1 LSGIWEQFQEEF
13 MTILT
18 DGGVLMVPL
27 TVLALGI
34 YYAAF
39 RLFFFFSEHRFYKI
53 QRERLIEYLFN
64 PILADG
70 ELRHILEYT
79 QSDEVSSANA
89 VKSRFA
95 EVVSGY
101 LAEVDSK
108 RAYLL
113 VLITTAP
120 LMGLLGTVMGMLTT
134 FSGLAVSTGSNTV
147 DQIAAGISEALITT
161 QTGLIIA
168 IPAYVMATLI
178 HKRRNEMEACLT
190 TMEALTVQ
198 LYEKKSTTPVGE
210 NP

>member
-1 LSGIWEQFQEEF
+1 
-13 MTILT
+13 MTIIT

-27 TVLALGI
+27 TILALTI
-34 YYAAF
+34 YYTAF
-39 RLFFFFSEHRFYKI
+39 KLFYFFSEHKFYKVD
-53 QRERLIEYLFN
+53 RNRLLELVFNKER
-64 PILADG
+64 ATG
-70 ELRHILEYT
+70 ELKDVLDYT
-79 QSDEVSSANA
+79 QADTGITVNQMKGRFSEILSA
-89 VKSRFA
+89 
-95 EVVSGY
+95 Y

-108 RAYLL
+108 RTYLL

-134 FSGLAVSTGSNTV
+134 FSGLAVSTGGSTV

-178 HKRRNEMEACLT
+178 QKRRNEMEACLT

-198 LYEKKSTTPVGE
+198 LYEKNYTSNREPS
-210 NP
+210 

>member
-1 LSGIWEQFQEEF
+1 LSAIWEQFQEEF
-13 MTILT
+13 MTIVT

-27 TVLALGI
+27 TLLALGI
-34 YYAAF
+34 YYVAF
-39 RLFFFFSEHRFYKI
+39 RLFYFFSEHRFYKVK
-53 QRERLIEYLFN
+53 RDRLIELIFN

-70 ELRHILEYT
+70 ELRHILDYT
-79 QSDEVSSANA
+79 QSDDVEDANG

-95 EVVSGY
+95 EIMSTY

-108 RAYLL
+108 RIYLL

-168 IPAYVMATLI
+168 IPAYVLATLI
-178 HKRRNEMEACLT
+178 QKRRNEMEACLT

-198 LYEKKSTTPVGE
+198 LYEKKSN
-210 NP
+210 NPLPDSP

>member
-1 LSGIWEQFQEEF
+1 

-27 TVLALGI
+27 TLLALTI

-39 RLFFFFSEHRFYKI
+39 KLFYFFSEHRFY
-53 QRERLIEYLFN
+53 RADRDRLMEYIFN
-64 PILADG
+64 PILASG
-70 ELRHILEYT
+70 ELRQVIDYT
-79 QSDEVSSANA
+79 QSSEVNTPSE
-89 VKSRFA
+89 VKARFA
-95 EVVSGY
+95 EVYSSY
-101 LAEVDSK
+101 LSEVDS
-108 RAYLL
+108 RRTYLL

-134 FSGLAVSTGSNTV
+134 FSGLAISTGGSTV

-178 HKRRNEMEACLT
+178 QKRRNEMEACLT
-190 TMEALTVQ
+190 TMEALTIQ
-198 LYEKKSTTPVGE
+198 LYEKKFNNTEELS
-210 NP
+210 

>member
-1 LSGIWEQFQEEF
+1 MNGIWEQFQKEF

-27 TVLALGI
+27 TVLALAI
-34 YYAAF
+34 YYSAF
-39 RLFFFFSEHRFYKI
+39 RLFYFFSEHRFYKI
-53 QRERLIEYLFN
+53 RRDRLIDYVFN
-64 PILADG
+64 PILASG
-70 ELRHILEYT
+70 ELRQVLDYT
-79 QSDEVSSANA
+79 QAEEVASANA

-95 EVVSGY
+95 EVMSGY
-101 LAEVDSK
+101 LAEIDSK

-168 IPAYVMATLI
+168 IPAYVLATLI

-198 LYEKKSTTPVGE
+198 LYEKKSTNPLSE

>member
-1 LSGIWEQFQEEF
+1 LSSIWLQFKVEF

-27 TVLALGI
+27 TLLALTI
-34 YYAAF
+34 YWTAF
-39 RLFFFFSEHRFYKI
+39 KLLYFFSEHVFYRIKRD
-53 QRERLIEYLFN
+53 QLIERVFN

-70 ELRHILEYT
+70 ELRQVLDYT
-79 QSDEVSSANA
+79 QDPAVTTVPEVKARFTEVISS
-89 VKSRFA
+89 
-95 EVVSGY
+95 Y

-108 RAYLL
+108 RMFLL
-113 VLITTAP
+113 ILITTAP

-134 FSGLAVSTGSNTV
+134 FSGLAISTGGSTV

-168 IPAYVMATLI
+168 IPAYVMATI
-178 HKRRNEMEACLT
+178 IQKRRNEMEACLT
-190 TMEALTVQ
+190 SMEALTVQ
-198 LYEKKSTTPVGE
+198 LYQKKSLNGD

>member
-1 LSGIWEQFQEEF
+1 
-13 MTILT
+13 MTIVT

-27 TVLALGI
+27 TLLALGI
-34 YYAAF
+34 YYVAF
-39 RLFFFFSEHRFYKI
+39 RLFYFFSEHRFYKVK
-53 QRERLIEYLFN
+53 RDRLIELIFN

-70 ELRHILEYT
+70 ELRHILDYT
-79 QSDEVSSANA
+79 QSDDVEDANG

-95 EVVSGY
+95 EIMSTY

-108 RAYLL
+108 RIYLL

-168 IPAYVMATLI
+168 IPAYVLATLI
-178 HKRRNEMEACLT
+178 QKRRNEMEACLT

-198 LYEKKSTTPVGE
+198 LYEKKSN
-210 NP
+210 NPLPDSP